1 MNAIE
6 CLSPERLAPIL
17 ERKRSRDTAS
27 ALPRFPLDAMLISI
41 LEKANEFVP
50 SVSGSILLD
59 DPILKSDDL
68 ASRKELVFVC
78 CFGPAARSFI
88 GERISIEKG
97 IVGAVYRTGIA
108 HVTNEAYGDAE
119 FAGEFDRRSGY
130 STRSVLCVPIRIG
143 GSICGVIE
151 LLNRQGEQGYRETE
165 KELLEIFAQY
175 ISSTIQNALDAKR
188 IATMVRRDDLT
199 GLSNDRHLHERLPPE
214 VANAFRGGQPL
225 SVIFL
230 DLDRFKE
237 INDRHG
243 HLAGSATLAEF
254 GRVLRD
260 AVQSEDALLVRYGGD
275 EFVVILPTTG
285 RETALAI
292 AESIRA
298 ATESHVF
305 LSTPW
310 GDHEAPL
317 HLGGIVTA
325 SLGVSTLKPLRG
337 RRLDETPLH
346 AGMRL
351 LQTADKAMYL
361 SKSRGKNAA
370 TRLPFD
376 VEAPGENG
384 QR

>member
-17 ERKRSRDTAS
+17 ERKRSRDIAS
-27 ALPRFPLDAMLISI
+27 ALPRFPLDILLISI

-68 ASRKELVFVC
+68 ADRKELVFVC

-275 EFVVILPTTG
+275 EFVVILPATG

-292 AESIRA
+292 AESIRT

-305 LSTPW
+305 LSAPW

-370 TRLPFD
+370 TPLPFD